1 MPYINSP
8 VSEIPQGKSTATP
21 NATPRDINMMK
32 GVMGACVDRLEA
44 ETNAQTSPNKVAR
57 GKYLLFNGSVCTTAL
72 SGLHGYLYRVHCL
85 TLLINLCLENTSHK
99 TYIYQRWN
107 GHQNSARI

>member
-1 MPYINSP
+1 MGTSFAIYFTGFPITIEHALCFMPYINSP

-44 ETNAQTSPNKVAR
+44 QTNAQTSPNKVAR
-57 GKYLLFNGSVCTTAL
+57 GKYLLFNGRAMVVSVQQPLADCTATFT
-72 SGLHGYLYRVHCL
+72 VC
-85 TLLINLCLENTSHK
+85 IV
-99 TYIYQRWN
+99 
-107 GHQNSARI
+107 